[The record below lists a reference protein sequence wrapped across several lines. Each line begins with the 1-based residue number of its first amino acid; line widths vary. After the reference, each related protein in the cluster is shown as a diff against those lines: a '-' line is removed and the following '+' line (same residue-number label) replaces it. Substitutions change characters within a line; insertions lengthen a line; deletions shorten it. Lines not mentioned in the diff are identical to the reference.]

1 MANDYF
7 HLYMNNPTAGGTD
20 GTQVSEDHA
29 FTAPISAVLNASNNE
44 SKLIKLAIR
53 CESGYETVGNVELK
67 KLYWNGSTT
76 AETGGNLDKWKF
88 AKDASTPAACTYTIG
103 TNAASGDT
111 IQIGEV
117 VLTAGTDFTVG
128 TDTNATAA
136 NIATAIND
144 KSAIWAASAS
154 GAAVTVTEKYPGSGN
169 VLVPAVTTGTIAI
182 TNGDITSSTAA
193 DESAMTDKGVW
204 ADTLTFPDTIGDKNK
219 IFWVKAMSS
228 SDEKPQKD
236 NSMVINSNATIQA
249 I

>member
-1 MANDYF
+1 MGTYY
-7 HLYMNNPTAGGTD
+7 HLYMNNPTAGAVD
-20 GTQVSEDHA
+20 GTKVSEDHA

-53 CESGYETVGNVELK
+53 CESGYETVGNVTIK
-67 KLYWNGSTT
+67 KLYWDGSTT

-88 AKDASTPAACTYTIG
+88 AEDTSTPAACTYTVG

-111 IQIGEV
+111 VAIGGAA
-117 VLTAGTDFTVG
+117 LTAGTDFAVG
-128 TDTNATAA
+128 TDANATAA
-136 NIATAIND
+136 NIATAINN
-144 KSAIWAASAS
+144 KSAIWDASVN
-154 GAAVTVTEKYPGSGN
+154 GAAITVTEKCPGAGN
-169 VLVPAVTTGTIAI
+169 VLVPAVTTGAIVI
-182 TNGDITSSTAA
+182 TNGDITASAAA

-204 ADTLTFPDTIGDKNK
+204 ADTLTFTDTISDKNK

-236 NSMVINSNATIQA
+236 NSMVINCKATIQA

>member
-1 MANDYF
+1 MGTYY
-7 HLYMNNPTAGGTD
+7 HLYMNNPTAGATD
-20 GTQVSEDHA
+20 GTKVSENHA

-67 KLYWNGSTT
+67 KLYWDGNTT

-88 AKDASTPAACTYTIG
+88 AHDISTPAACTYTIG

-111 IQIGEV
+111 VAIGDV
-117 VLTAGTDFTVG
+117 SLTAGTDFTVG
-128 TDTNATAA
+128 SDASATAA

-144 KSAIWAASAS
+144 KSAIWAASVS
-154 GAAVTVTEKYPGSGN
+154 GSAITVTEKYPGAGN

-182 TNGDITSSTAA
+182 TNGDITSSVAA
-193 DESAMTDKGVW
+193 DESVMTDKGVW
-204 ADTLTFPDTIGDKNK
+204 ADTLTFTDTIGDKNK
-219 IFWVKAMSS
+219 IFWLKAMSS
-228 SDEKPQKD
+228 SSEKPQKD
-236 NSMVINSNATIQA
+236 NSTVINSNATIQA

>member
-1 MANDYF
+1 MGTYY
-7 HLYMNNPTAGGTD
+7 HLYMNNPTAGAAD
-20 GTQVSEDHA
+20 GTKVSEDHA

-67 KLYWNGSTT
+67 KLYWNGNTT

-111 IQIGEV
+111 IQIGGV
-117 VLTAGTDFTVG
+117 VLTAGTDFAVG
-128 TDTNATAA
+128 TDANATAS

-154 GAAVTVTEKYPGSGN
+154 GAAITVTEKYPGAGN
-169 VLVPAVTTGTIAI
+169 VLLPAVTTGTIAI
-182 TNGDITSSTAA
+182 TQGDITSSVAA
-193 DESAMTDKGVW
+193 DESVMTEKGVW
-204 ADTLTFPDTIGDKNK
+204 SDTLTFTDTIGDKNK
-219 IFWVKAMSS
+219 IFWLKVTSS
-228 SDEKPQKD
+228 TDEKPQKD
-236 NSMVINSNATIQA
+236 TTTVINGTATIQA
-249 I
+249 V

>member
-1 MANDYF
+1 MGTYY
-7 HLYMNNPTAGGTD
+7 HLYMNNPTAGAAD
-20 GTQVSEDHA
+20 GTKVSEDHA

-67 KLYWNGSTT
+67 KLYWDGSTT

-88 AKDASTPAACTYTIG
+88 AQDASTPAACTYTIR

-111 IQIGEV
+111 VAIGDV
-117 VLTAGTDFTVG
+117 SLAAGTDFAVG

-144 KSAIWAASAS
+144 KSVIWAASVS
-154 GAAVTVTEKYPGSGN
+154 GAAITVTEKYPGAGN
-169 VLVPAVTTGTIAI
+169 VLAPAVTTGTIAI
-182 TNGDITSSTAA
+182 TNGDITSSHAA
-193 DESAMTDKGVW
+193 TDSDMESNGVW
-204 ADTLTFPDTIGDKNK
+204 SDTLTFADAIRDKNV
-219 IFWVKAMSS
+219 IFWLKATSS
-228 SDEKPQKD
+228 NDEKPQKD
-236 NSMVINSNATIQA
+236 NSTVINCKATIQA

>member
-1 MANDYF
+1 MGTYY
-7 HLYMNNPTAGGTD
+7 HLYMNNPTAGAAD
-20 GTQVSEDHA
+20 GTKVSEDHA

-67 KLYWNGSTT
+67 KLYWDGSTT

-88 AKDASTPAACTYTIG
+88 AQDASTPAACTYTIG
-103 TNAASGDT
+103 TNAASGDSVA
-111 IQIGEV
+111 IGDV
-117 VLTAGTDFTVG
+117 SLAAGTDFAVG
-128 TDTNATAA
+128 TDANATAA
-136 NIATAIND
+136 NIAAAINA
-144 KSAIWAASAS
+144 KSALYTANSS
-154 GAAVTVTEKYPGSGN
+154 GAAVTVTEKYAGAGN

-182 TNGDITSSTAA
+182 TNGDITSSVAA
-193 DESAMTDKGVW
+193 DESVMTDKGVW
-204 ADTLTFPDTIGDKNK
+204 ADTLTFTDTIGDKNK
-219 IFWVKAMSS
+219 IFWLKAMSS